1 MCSVSDTFSLFQTYS
16 IATQEISKDTQDDA
30 LSYTNSIVAL
40 MLSVILAPA
49 LAIVL
54 QVILSSNN
62 TNTIHYNH
70 ETRNSSSLHYQR
82 RLQHI
87 LTGIL
92 FYILSY
98 IISRPIAMT
107 LLCISSITFYILHRA
122 RSSSTKVQQH
132 FLDFFG
138 PLLRDYEK
146 KIHNLPGAFWFLL
159 GCTIVVC
166 CFPMNIAR
174 TSILCLA
181 LGDPM
186 AAVVGI
192 HVGGPNI
199 AYSYSSSSS
208 NSGKS
213 SSQKKVGSKSISGC
227 MACFTTCSLVAMIC
241 MNQYGPKLW
250 FLTGFTA
257 TAMESFESL
266 CPWFAID
273 DNLLIPV
280 GTGVVLWLYTTC

>member
-30 LSYTNSIVAL
+30 LSFNSIVAF

-62 TNTIHYNH
+62 TKNTIHYHH

-82 RLQHI
+82 RLQHS

-107 LLCISSITFYILHRA
+107 LLCISSISFYTLHRA

-146 KIHNLPGAFWFLL
+146 NIYNLPGAFWFLL

-166 CFPMNIAR
+166 CFPMTIAR

-181 LGDPM
+181 LGDPI

-192 HVGGPNI
+192 HVGGPHI
-199 AYSYSSSSS
+199 GYSYSSGSSS
-208 NSGKS
+208 S
-213 SSQKKVGSKSISGC
+213 SLKKVGSKSISGC
-227 MACFTTCSLVAMIC
+227 MACFMTCSLVAVVC

-257 TAMESFESL
+257 TAMEIFESL